1 MKTKYKLM
9 LMPVVALAALIP
21 LVPANA
27 QLPPTNMGKFVH
39 QPGDNQYT
47 QATQEQRHG
56 NNSYVDTMGTHSV
69 IRNPGAGGGGGGSG
83 GYAGPPAYIC
93 APPPPKGPDIS
104 VEPITADEPIPQPG
118 FPPMPMALDLPVT
131 AGYSGTGSPAGSWFK
146 NGGGGGGGGGNG
158 GTGGGYQGSHQ
169 HYGHFSPGAFL
180 PNKGGGGGGGEGP
193 PPDAGS
199 GGDGGG
205 GSGGGGGYQGSAP
218 VQRSG
223 YRVGTPPPIPG
234 RNSDTFA
241 VSNGGTGK
249 GATAAPTYAGSAPG
263 YGGASSRD
271 IKALGKAPELE
282 GEASAGAPEAPSPV
296 LVNQSRSQDLSLP
309 DDDFVSNNFK
319 DDKGKRFMKNVG
331 RRGKQFGRQMLRS
344 TGVPIGF

>member
-1 MKTKYKLM
+1 MKTKYRLM

-21 LVPANA
+21 LAPAQA

-69 IRNPGAGGGGGGSG
+69 IRNPAQAGGGGGGGG
-83 GYAGPPAYIC
+83 GYSGAPAYIC

-104 VEPITADEPIPQPG
+104 VEPITADEPIPLPG

-131 AGYSGTGSPAGSWFK
+131 PGYAGAGSPAGSWFK
-146 NGGGGGGGGGNG
+146 NGSPGGGGGGGGNG

-169 HYGHFSPGAFL
+169 HYGHFSPGAFVQG
-180 PNKGGGGGGGEGP
+180 KGSGGGGGEGP
-193 PPDAGS
+193 PPDM
-199 GGDGGG
+199 GG
-205 GSGGGGGYQGSAP
+205 GGGGGYQGGGGGYSNAP
-218 VQRSG
+218 QKSG
-223 YRVGTPPPIPG
+223 YRVGTPPPIG
-234 RNSDTFA
+234 RNNDTFA

-249 GATAAPTYAGSAPG
+249 GATAAPTPSYAGGSG
-263 YGGASSRD
+263 RD

-319 DDKGKRFMKNVG
+319 DDKGKRFIKNVG
-331 RRGKQFGRQMLRS
+331 KRGKTFGRQMLRS